1 MHMKS
6 LEKQSRR
13 GWLKES
19 LATAV
24 VAVAVAF
31 GAPAQAND
39 TIKIGFSMALTGGL
53 AGAGKGALIAMQVW
67 AEDTN
72 ASGGL
77 LGKQVELVYYDD
89 QTNPATVPAIYT
101 KLLDIDK
108 VDFVVSGYGTNLI
121 APAMPIVMQRGL
133 VFPSLFGLAVNEKFN
148 YPNYFQIMPSG
159 PNPMTD
165 WSKGFFDVAMAQDP
179 PPKTI
184 ALVGADAEF
193 ARNAVKGA
201 RENAKNLGLE
211 IVYDESYPPRTP
223 DFTPIVNAIQARN
236 PDIVYVGSYP
246 PDSVGMVK
254 AANEVGLKTRMFG
267 GGMVGLQFASIMT
280 ALGPKLNGIV
290 NYDFWVPEPTLKFEG
305 VEAFLAKYQE
315 AAKGKG
321 VDPLG
326 FYLQPYAYAYL
337 QVLGQAISATNGM
350 DHANDRRVHP
360 QLRVRHGRRQ
370 GEVRS
375 ERRVGEHARADGPVP
390 GRGGQ
395 RARDLHQGGDARRAV
410 SGDLEI
416 GGRQLPLRRMT
427 ARAGS
432 AGR

>member
-1 MHMKS
+1 MFMKS
-6 LEKQSRR
+6 LEKKSRR
-13 GWLKES
+13 GWLKGS

-72 ASGGL
+72 ANGGL

-159 PNPMTD
+159 PSPMTD
-165 WSKGFFDVAMAQDP
+165 WSRGFFDVAMAQDP

-223 DFTPIVNAIQARN
+223 DFTPIVNAIQARK

-254 AANEVGLKTRMFG
+254 AATEVGLKTRMFG

-290 NYDFWVPEPTLKFEG
+290 NYDFWVPEPTLQFEG

-337 QVLGQAISATNGM
+337 QVLGQAITATNGM
-350 DHANDRRVHP
+350 DHANIGEYIRNSEFDTVVGKVKFAPNGEWANTRVLMV
-360 QLRVRHGRRQ
+360 QYQGVADNELATFAKAGTRV
-370 GEVRS
+370 VLYP
-375 ERRVGEHARADGPVP
+375 ATWK
-390 GRGGQ
+390 
-395 RARDLHQGGDARRAV
+395 
-410 SGDLEI
+410 SGDVNYPYAE
-416 GGRQLPLRRMT
+416 
-427 ARAGS
+427 
-432 AGR
+432 

>member
-1 MHMKS
+1 MKS
-6 LEKQSRR
+6 LAKKSRLSS
-13 GWLKES
+13 LKRS
-19 LATAV
+19 LAAI
-24 VAVAVAF
+24 VAVAGVAF
-31 GAPAQAND
+31 LSPAQAGD

-67 AEDTN
+67 AEDAN
-72 ASGGL
+72 ARGGI
-77 LGKQVELVYYDD
+77 LGKPVELVYYDD

-101 KLLDIDK
+101 KLLDIDE

-148 YPNYFQIMPSG
+148 YDNYFQIMPAG

-165 WSKGFFDVAMAQDP
+165 WSKGFFEVAMAQEP

-184 ALVGADAEF
+184 ALIGADAEF

-211 IVYDESYPPRTP
+211 IVYDESYPPRTA
-223 DFTPIVNAIQARN
+223 DYTPIINAIQARN

-254 AANEVGLKTRMFG
+254 AATEVGLNVRLFG

-280 ALGPKLNGIV
+280 ALGPKLNGIL

-337 QVLGQAISATNGM
+337 QVLEQAITATDSM
-350 DHANDRRVHP
+350 DHAAI
-360 QLRVRHGRRQ
+360 
-370 GEVRS
+370 
-375 ERRVGEHARADGPVP
+375 GEHMRVSEFDTVVGKVKFAPNGEWAKTRVLMVQYQGIADNELATFAKAGTRVVLYP
-390 GRGGQ
+390 
-395 RARDLHQGGDARRAV
+395 AEWK
-410 SGDLEI
+410 SGDI
-416 GGRQLPLRRMT
+416 NYPYAQ
-427 ARAGS
+427 
-432 AGR
+432 